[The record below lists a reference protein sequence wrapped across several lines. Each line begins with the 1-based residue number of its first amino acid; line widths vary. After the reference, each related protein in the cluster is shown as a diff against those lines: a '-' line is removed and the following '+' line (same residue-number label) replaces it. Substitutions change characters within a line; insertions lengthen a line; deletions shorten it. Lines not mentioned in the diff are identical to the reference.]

1 MSLPPLPLQA
11 WSSDPRRRLS
21 EAAISPPMT
30 YLLVVSPGREGAFMN
45 RRLVLVAA
53 ALAVAL
59 GASACNDAER
69 ATPTTTVATGD
80 AVDLKGVCPDTIV
93 IQTDWQP
100 ESEHGFLY
108 NLVGSGYKADTSL
121 KRVTGPLVAQGR
133 DTGVDI
139 QIRTG
144 GPAVGFQPVPAVMYS
159 DPSIHLGYVATD
171 EAVQFAARQPTTAVM
186 AQMDISP
193 LAIIW
198 DPATYPQFHAIR
210 DIGQTDTQVLYTDGL
225 TYMEY
230 LVGSNILRRSQLN
243 GSYDGSPALFVQS
256 DGKAALQGFATS
268 EPYLYEHEIKQWGK
282 PLRFQLIHDTGY
294 PVYFAATS
302 IRAGDKAKLSPC
314 LAKLVPILQQSQVD
328 FIKNPKPA
336 IDVIVDLVDQYET
349 GWVYSRGLAG
359 YSAKAMK
366 DLHIVGNGRDDP
378 LGNFETE
385 RVRRVI
391 EIVTP
396 IFAAQKKPV
405 KQGLKPEDIATN
417 EFIDP
422 EIRLP

>member
-1 MSLPPLPLQA
+1 
-11 WSSDPRRRLS
+11 
-21 EAAISPPMT
+21 
-30 YLLVVSPGREGAFMN
+30 MN

-69 ATPTTTVATGD
+69 ATPTTTAATGD